1 MRISSFFYTLGQG
14 IKNIFRNKGY
24 SAASI
29 ATISASLFLF
39 GLFFSVIDNISYMVH
54 NAEQGVAVT
63 VFFDDGT
70 TTDEINQ
77 LKIALEE
84 RPEVKKVVYVSA
96 DDAWTEFSKEYL
108 GDYADGFTENPLA
121 GDDNLEIYLND
132 VSKQGELVSYLEAL
146 DNVREVNRSEITADT
161 LTGVNRLI
169 AYTSAFIIGILIIV
183 SIFLISNTVATGITS
198 HKDEIN
204 IMKYIGATDFFVR
217 APYVIEGMLIGLV
230 GALIPLWLM
239 YFFYNRVVGAIADR
253 FSMLSNILKFLPAAA
268 VFRYLIPVMIV
279 LGVGI
284 GFLGSTL
291 TIRKHLHV

>member
-63 VFFDDGT
+63 VFFDEGT
-70 TTDEINQ
+70 SEDEINQ
-77 LKIALEE
+77 IKIALEE
-84 RPEVKKVVYVSA
+84 RPEVKRVVYVSA
-96 DDAWTEFSKEYL
+96 DDAWSEFSKEYL

-132 VSKQGELVSYLEAL
+132 VSKQGELVSYLENL

-183 SIFLISNTVATGITS
+183 SVFLISNTVATGITS

-230 GALIPLWLM
+230 GALID
-239 YFFYNRVVGAIADR
+239 RKSVV
-253 FSMLSNILKFLPAAA
+253 
-268 VFRYLIPVMIV
+268 
-279 LGVGI
+279 
-284 GFLGSTL
+284 
-291 TIRKHLHV
+291 

>member
-63 VFFDDGT
+63 VFFDEGT
-70 TTDEINQ
+70 SEDEINQ
-77 LKIALEE
+77 IKIALEE
-84 RPEVKKVVYVSA
+84 RPEVKRVVYVSA
-96 DDAWTEFSKEYL
+96 DDAWSEFSKEYL

-132 VSKQGELVSYLEAL
+132 VSKQGELVSYLENL

-183 SIFLISNTVATGITS
+183 SVFLISNTVANGI
-198 HKDEIN
+198 K
-204 IMKYIGATDFFVR
+204 IGR
-217 APYVIEGMLIGLV
+217 A
-230 GALIPLWLM
+230 
-239 YFFYNRVVGAIADR
+239 
-253 FSMLSNILKFLPAAA
+253 
-268 VFRYLIPVMIV
+268 
-279 LGVGI
+279 
-284 GFLGSTL
+284 
-291 TIRKHLHV
+291 HV

>member
-63 VFFDDGT
+63 VFFDEGT
-70 TTDEINQ
+70 SEDEINQ
-77 LKIALEE
+77 IKIALEE
-84 RPEVKKVVYVSA
+84 RPEVKRVVYVSA
-96 DDAWTEFSKEYL
+96 DDAWSEFSKEYL

-132 VSKQGELVSYLEAL
+132 VSKQGELVSYLENL

-183 SIFLISNTVATGITS
+183 SVFLISNTVATGITS

-230 GALIPLWLM
+230 GALIPLGLT
-239 YFFYNRVVGAIADR
+239 YFFYNRVGGAIAER
-253 FSMLSNILKFLPAAA
+253 FSMLSNILKFLPAAD

>member
-39 GLFFSVIDNISYMVH
+39 GLFFSVIDNISYMVP

-63 VFFDDGT
+63 VFFDEGT
-70 TTDEINQ
+70 SEDEINQ
-77 LKIALEE
+77 IKIALEE
-84 RPEVKKVVYVSA
+84 RPEVKRVVYVSA
-96 DDAWTEFSKEYL
+96 DDAWSEFSKEYL

-132 VSKQGELVSYLEAL
+132 VSKQGELVSYLENL

-183 SIFLISNTVATGITS
+183 SVFLISNTVATGITS

-230 GALIPLWLM
+230 GALIPLGLT
-239 YFFYNRVVGAIADR
+239 YFFYNRVVGAIAER
-253 FSMLSNILKFLPAAA
+253 FSMLSNILKFLPAAD